1 MATTLGLTSGI
12 HHVLPQKPSFD
23 VTSSS
28 NLPDAMGDND
38 VLTSDEDNSTLESL
52 TYAFSIPFSFIPG
65 PDPDQIIM
73 ATSQA
78 RERWLHPPDS
88 PPNLPTSK
96 LPIHQKS
103 VNDVRELCKKLSPGL
118 VARTTVSVTELT
130 AETALRKKQTTSV
143 GLWIAGEP
151 AEVHKTR
158 CLILQSVPVAMVS
171 GSLNRSRSQR
181 MSRYDC

>member
-23 VTSSS
+23 VTSSP
-28 NLPDAMGDND
+28 NLPGAMADND
-38 VLTSDEDNSTLESL
+38 IPTSDEDNSTLESL

-65 PDPDQIIM
+65 PEPDQIIM

-88 PPNLPTSK
+88 PPNLPTSR
-96 LPIHQKS
+96 LPVHQRS
-103 VNDVRELCKKLSPGL
+103 INDVRELCKKLSPRL
-118 VARTTVSVTELT
+118 IARTTVSVTELT
-130 AETALRKKQTTSV
+130 AETSLRKKQTTSV

-151 AEVHKTR
+151 AEVHNTR
-158 CLILQSVPVAMVS
+158 ALVLQSVPVAMVS
-171 GSLNRSRSQR
+171 SSLGRS
-181 MSRYDC
+181 